1 MSVFALAAAG
11 ALVASASA
19 YAAQVDPLPS
29 AFLEAALAGPAPNL
43 GTVNSPRDV
52 IEPPASVDP
61 GMAIE
66 PPQTGAKM
74 LVIHPQPTPGGGMI
88 VPR

>member
-29 AFLEAALAGPAPNL
+29 AFLEAAL
-43 GTVNSPRDV
+43 
-52 IEPPASVDP
+52 
-61 GMAIE
+61 
-66 PPQTGAKM
+66 GAK
-74 LVIHPQPTPGGGMI
+74 HSDQPTAEAFATATPTSLRQI
-88 VPR
+88 P